1 MLVIL
6 LGPPGVGKGAVA
18 RKLKEAY
25 AFEIFSTGELLRREI
40 RENTPLGQMVK
51 PLVTQGK
58 LVPDELMIN
67 LVREHLLARGNLIL
81 EGFPRNVRQ
90 AEALQDILEDQG
102 LQLDLAL
109 HFSAPDEILKER
121 LRQRRICTG
130 CSAVYHLINC
140 PPVRENICDHC
151 GSPLSKRAED
161 DGAFLEK
168 RLDRYLTSSEPLL
181 EYYRERG
188 MLQDIKAEAPL
199 LEVYYQV
206 LASNVKF
213 TQESF

>member
-25 AFEIFSTGELLRREI
+25 DFEIFSTGELLRREI
-40 RENTPLGQMVK
+40 RENTTLGQEVK
-51 PLVTQGK
+51 PLVSQGK
-58 LVPDELMIN
+58 LVSDDLIIS
-67 LVREHLLARGNLIL
+67 LVKEHLLARGNLVL

-90 AEALQDILEDQG
+90 AEALQEILEDHG

-109 HFSAPDEILKER
+109 HFSAPEDVLKMR
-121 LRQRRICTG
+121 LRQRRICTV
-130 CSAVYHLINC
+130 CSAVYHMINC
-140 PPVRENICDHC
+140 PPERENICNHC
-151 GSPLSKRAED
+151 GNPLSKRAD
-161 DGAFLEK
+161 DDEEFLQS
-168 RLDRYLTSSEPLL
+168 RLDRYLSSSAPLL
-181 EYYRERG
+181 DYYRERG
-188 MLQDIKAEAPL
+188 MLKDIDADAPL
-199 LEVYYQV
+199 LDVYYQV

>member
-18 RKLKEAY
+18 RKLKDAY

-40 RENTPLGQMVK
+40 RDNTALGQQIK
-51 PLVTQGK
+51 PLVDQGK
-58 LVPDELMIN
+58 LVDDDLVIS
-67 LVREHLLARGNLIL
+67 LVRERLLARNNLIL

-90 AEALQDILEDQG
+90 AEALQEILEDHG

-109 HFSAPDEILKER
+109 HFSAPQEILKAR

-130 CSAVYHLINC
+130 CSAVYHMINC
-140 PPVRENICDHC
+140 PPIRENICNHC
-151 GSPLSKRAED
+151 GSPLSKRTD
-161 DGAFLEK
+161 DDEEFLQA
-168 RLDRYLTSSEPLL
+168 RLDRYVNNSAPLL
-181 EYYRERG
+181 DYYRELG
-188 MLQDIKAEAPL
+188 MLKEIDAEPPL

-206 LASNVKF
+206 LGSNVKF